1 METFYAAAAAAG
13 ATGVYV
19 AVMTSNL
26 LAQGFYHRLG
36 FTHLEDLGD
45 VVCLGR
51 KL

>member
-1 METFYAAAAAAG
+1 
-13 ATGVYV
+13 
-19 AVMTSNL
+19 MTSNL